1 MKNQLLQYI
10 YFIEPSVTLSF
21 LSGDIRVDKNISID
35 LATFNVQ
42 YMNSSI
48 AGRFTSFHLAKQQHS
63 TISPVFAVY
72 KTIKQLWTR
81 GSMFPLFQE
90 EITS

>member
-42 YMNSSI
+42 YMNPSI
-48 AGRFTSFHLAKQQHS
+48 VGIFFSFS
-63 TISPVFAVY
+63 
-72 KTIKQLWTR
+72 
-81 GSMFPLFQE
+81 
-90 EITS
+90 